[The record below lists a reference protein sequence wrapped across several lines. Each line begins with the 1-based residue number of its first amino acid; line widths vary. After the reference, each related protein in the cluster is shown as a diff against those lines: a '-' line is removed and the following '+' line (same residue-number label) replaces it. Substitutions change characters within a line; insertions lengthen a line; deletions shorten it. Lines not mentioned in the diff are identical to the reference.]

1 MIGVKLKINV
11 WNKNIHLP
19 LFEVG
24 ENLHSPF
31 EISWIELLER
41 EEAEKKVVQMN
52 DQPHKLSKIMDFPS
66 KKKPPHIL
74 VEKN

>member
-11 WNKNIHLP
+11 CNKNIHLP
-19 LFEVG
+19 FFEFG

-41 EEAEKKVVQMN
+41 EAEKKVVIR
-52 DQPHKLSKIMDFPS
+52 PFTFKVEISG
-66 KKKPPHIL
+66 KKK
-74 VEKN
+74 ETKD